1 MRKNIYLAVVTVIS
15 TVIVFST
22 VVSAINSRFPFADV
36 STSVWYY
43 DEVQTVYDEGIMEG
57 KTSTSFDPT
66 ANMSRAEFVTVLC
79 RLSENDYKGKGATLT
94 FSDTNKNAW
103 YADYVAWGVEAE
115 MVKGLPGNK
124 FAPNQAVSRQEMAV
138 FIERFISYMSVDLK
152 DNSKIDACKD
162 SKNVASFAKASVDV
176 MRRSGIIAGDENG
189 NFNPMNNASRAEVAT
204 VITRILPLLD
214 NDIVITPPDIDR
226 ENFDIQ
232 AAFMYS
238 ESSWDGLPYR
248 IYLPEDYNE
257 DTEYPVTFF
266 IGTNGFGTDNTSQLA
281 DVEVL
286 FKNTNSPVFDSIV
299 IIPQAPVVWNP
310 IMASKLSDLVD
321 HINSNYS
328 IDSERIYMVAV
339 RHGAF
344 ASWKMML
351 LSPESISAVLFLHGI
366 GPTVYG
372 DENGN
377 PEELIDVI
385 PEELKDI
392 PIHFVHDTDDG
403 VKFEWNL
410 GPEYGKKVSEAL
422 IKLGGFSNIHLTET
436 SGYGSEIYKHFVTK
450 DDVSL
455 LEWLFAQR
463 RETK

>member
-1 MRKNIYLAVVTVIS
+1 MKKQLSIILSALMLLSVIPAVIS
-15 TVIVFST
+15 ASNMPFRDVD
-22 VVSAINSRFPFADV
+22 SAA
-36 STSVWYY
+36 WYY
-43 DEVQTVYDEGIMEG
+43 DEVETVYEAGIMEG
-57 KTSTSFDPT
+57 KTGTSFDPS

-79 RLSENDYKGKGATLT
+79 RLSGEDYTGKGEGLT
-94 FSDTNKNAW
+94 FSDTLTDAW

-124 FAPNQAVSRQEMAV
+124 FAPDQAVSRQEMAV
-138 FIERFISYMSVDLK
+138 FIDRFISYMSVDLK
-152 DNSKIDACKD
+152 DNSKIDAFKD
-162 SKNVASFAKASVDV
+162 SKNVASFAKDAVEL
-176 MRRSGIIAGDENG
+176 MRKSGIITGDQNG
-189 NFNPMNNASRAEVAT
+189 NFNPINNASRAEVAT
-204 VITRILPLLD
+204 VITRILPLID
-214 NDIVITPPDIDR
+214 NNIVITPPDVDR

-248 IYLPEDYNE
+248 IYLPEDYIE

-266 IGTNGFGTDNTSQLA
+266 IGTNGCGTDNVSHLA
-281 DVEVL
+281 DAEVL
-286 FKNTNSPVFDSIV
+286 FKNTNSPMFDSIV
-299 IIPQAPVVWNP
+299 VIPQAPVVWNP

-351 LSPESISAVLFLHGI
+351 LSPESISAVLFVHGI